1 MPTDLT
7 SPFQK
12 FARRHRRGLM
22 MGAAAATMVLSMG
35 AFALLPPVRAVQVA
49 GNDPVQLAQNTPA
62 RNPRMME
69 AAAPFSFADLVE
81 RVSPAVVTITSE
93 SMSTESDEQDVPA
106 QLRDFFNQFG
116 QGQGQGR
123 GPVQPHRAISAGSG
137 FIIDKAGYIVTNNH
151 VIDNATKITVI
162 LPDKR
167 KFTAKLIGTDP
178 ATDVALL
185 KIDASGSLPI
195 VEFGNDRTLRVGDWV
210 VAVGNPFGLS
220 NSVTAGIVSSL
231 GRDLGGGRGAGNS
244 QYNDFIQIDAPINQG
259 NSGGPTFD
267 LHGQVVGMN
276 SMIYSPSGGSVGIG
290 FAIPASVI
298 HDVVGQLKDHGH
310 VNRGYLG
317 VSIQPVTPEVAGA
330 MGLKD
335 GTKGALV
342 AAVVP
347 DGPAAKAGF
356 QQGDIITAIN
366 GQSVED
372 HTDLTRKVALVAS
385 GQSATFNINRDGKAL
400 QLHATI
406 APRPSEDKLASADS
420 TAPRPESSASPAPQ
434 ASAMGLSLA
443 PLTPQA
449 RRSRRLDESASG
461 VLITKVDPNSDAA
474 DQGLEAG
481 DVVLKIG
488 SRNVASPSD
497 IQNGVAEAKK
507 AGRKS
512 VLLLVARAQGQTGF
526 VAVDIGA

>member
-1 MPTDLT
+1 MSTET
-7 SPFQK
+7 TASIQK
-12 FARRHRRGLM
+12 FIRRHRHALM
-22 MGAAAATMVLSMG
+22 MGSSAAIVVVSLG
-35 AFALLPPVRAVQVA
+35 AFALLPPVQAIHA
-49 GNDPVQLAQNTPA
+49 AANDPVQLAQNTP
-62 RNPRMME
+62 RSNPRMME
-69 AAAPFSFADLVE
+69 SAPFSFADLVE

-93 SMSTESDEQDVPA
+93 TTTTDSDDQEIPA
-106 QLRDFFNQFG
+106 PFRDFFNQFG
-116 QGQGQGR
+116 QGGR
-123 GPVQPHRAISAGSG
+123 GAAPAQPRRAVSAGSG
-137 FIIDKAGYIVTNNH
+137 FIIDKTGYIVTNNH
-151 VIDNATKITVI
+151 VIDHSSKITVT

-167 KFTAKLIGTDP
+167 KFTAKLIGTDA

-185 KIDASGSLPI
+185 KVESSAPLPT
-195 VEFGNDRTLRVGDWV
+195 VEFGNDRAVRVGDWV

-231 GRDLGGGRGAGNS
+231 GRDLNRQSGASNS

-267 LHGQVVGMN
+267 LRGQVIGMN

-290 FAIPASVI
+290 FAIPASII
-298 HDVVGQLKDHGH
+298 HDVVAQLKDHGR

-317 VSIQPVTPEVAGA
+317 VSIQNVTPEVANA

-335 GTKGALV
+335 GSKGALV
-342 AAVVP
+342 ANVVA

-366 GQSVED
+366 GQAVED
-372 HTDLTRKVALVAS
+372 NTDLTRKVALVAS
-385 GQSATFNINRDGKAL
+385 GQTATFNVSRDGKAL

-406 APRPSEDKLASADS
+406 GARPDEDKLASNDAG
-420 TAPRPESSASPAPQ
+420 TRPESLSTGPQ

-449 RRSRRLDESASG
+449 RRSRRLDDNTTG
-461 VLITKVDPNSDAA
+461 VLITKVDPASNAA
-474 DQGLEAG
+474 DQGLEVG
-481 DVVLKIG
+481 DVVLKVG

-497 IQNGVAEAKK
+497 VQSGVAEAKK

-526 VAVDIGA
+526 VAVDIGT

>member
-1 MPTDLT
+1 MPTENTFSFLT
-7 SPFQK
+7 

-22 MGAAAATMVLSMG
+22 MGTSAALVVVSLG
-35 AFALLPPVRAVQVA
+35 AFGLLPPVRAIQTA
-49 GNDPVQLAQNTPA
+49 ANDPVQVAQNTT
-62 RNPRMME
+62 RSPRMME
-69 AAAPFSFADLVE
+69 ASAPFSFADLVE

-93 SMSTESDEQDVPA
+93 SMTTESDDQEIPA
-106 QLRDFFNQFG
+106 PFRDFFNQFG
-116 QGQGQGR
+116 QGR
-123 GPVQPHRAISAGSG
+123 GGAAPAQPHRALSAGSG

-151 VIDNATKITVI
+151 VIDHSTKITVI

-185 KIDASGSLPI
+185 KIEVNASLPT

-231 GRDLGGGRGAGNS
+231 GRDLGAGRGAGNS

-290 FAIPASVI
+290 FAIPASTI
-298 HDVVGQLKDHGH
+298 HDVVAQLRERGH
-310 VNRGYLG
+310 VSRGYLG
-317 VSIQPVTPEVAGA
+317 VSIQPVTPEVANA

-335 GTKGALV
+335 GSKGALV
-342 AAVVP
+342 ANVVP

-356 QQGDIITAIN
+356 QQGDIVTAIN
-366 GQSVED
+366 GQAVDDSTE
-372 HTDLTRKVALVAS
+372 LTRKVALVAA
-385 GQSATFNINRDGKAL
+385 GQSATFSVNRDGKPL
-400 QLHATI
+400 QLRATI
-406 APRPSEDKLASADS
+406 AIRPDEDKLALNDNNN
-420 TAPRPESSASPAPQ
+420 PRPESLSTGPQ

-449 RRSRRLDESASG
+449 RRARRLDDTVSG
-461 VLITKVDPNSDAA
+461 VVITKVDPDSNAA
-474 DQGLEAG
+474 DQGLEVG
-481 DVVLKIG
+481 DVVLKVG
-488 SRNVASPSD
+488 NRNVATPADVQS
-497 IQNGVAEAKK
+497 GVAEAKR
-507 AGRKS
+507 AGHKS
-512 VLLLVARAQGQTGF
+512 VLLLVARGQGQTGF
-526 VAVDIGA
+526 VAIDLDT

>member
-1 MPTDLT
+1 MTTD
-7 SPFQK
+7 
-12 FARRHRRGLM
+12 R
-22 MGAAAATMVLSMG
+22 
-35 AFALLPPVRAVQVA
+35 
-49 GNDPVQLAQNTPA
+49 D
-62 RNPRMME
+62 
-69 AAAPFSFADLVE
+69 D
-81 RVSPAVVTITSE
+81 
-93 SMSTESDEQDVPA
+93 QDVPA
-106 QLRDFFNQFG
+106 QLRDFFQPV
-116 QGQGQGR
+116 R
-123 GPVQPHRAISAGSG
+123 PGPGSWRFPAQPHRAISAGSG

-151 VIDNATKITVI
+151 VIASSTKITVI

-185 KIDASGSLPI
+185 KIESSGSLPT

-335 GTKGALV
+335 GSKGALV

-347 DGPAAKAGF
+347 EGPAAKAGF

-366 GQSVED
+366 GVAVED

-385 GQSATFNINRDGKAL
+385 GQSATFNVNRDGKSL

-406 APRPSEDKLASADS
+406 TARPSEDKLASNDNA
-420 TAPRPESSASPAPQ
+420 APRQESIAPGPQ

-449 RRSRRLDESASG
+449 RRSRRLDDSATG
-461 VLITKVDPNSDAA
+461 VLITKVEPDSDAA

-488 SRNVASPSD
+488 NRNVASPAD
-497 IQNGVAEAKK
+497 IQNAVSEARK

-526 VAVDIGA
+526 VAVDIGT